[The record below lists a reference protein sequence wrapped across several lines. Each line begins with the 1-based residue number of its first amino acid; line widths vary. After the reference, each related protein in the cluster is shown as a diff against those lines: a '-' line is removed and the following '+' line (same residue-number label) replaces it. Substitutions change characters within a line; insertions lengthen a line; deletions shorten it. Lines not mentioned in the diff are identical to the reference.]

1 MVNLPSAEAG
11 SITKDRG
18 SSGSSAPPDPSASQ
32 LYVANE
38 TCSAL
43 SVIVSPR
50 QATVGPVM
58 RTSNVHDELLEEEL
72 LLEDELLE
80 EDELLL
86 EEEKGISWTLRL

>member
-1 MVNLPSAEAG
+1 
-11 SITKDRG
+11 
-18 SSGSSAPPDPSASQ
+18 
-32 LYVANE
+32 
-38 TCSAL
+38 
-43 SVIVSPR
+43 
-50 QATVGPVM
+50 M